1 MQKAASDP
9 QGQEVGGLRQQ
20 EAATRRQQ
28 PAIKARSTKQK
39 ASVAQ
44 ESSTTDRSEGH
55 AAASAEGGAGQGIPP
70 VGAGSKAAALLRP
83 RKSWRPTDM
92 AEAAGSETGA
102 T

>member
-1 MQKAASDP
+1 MQKAASGP
-9 QGQEVGGLRQQ
+9 QGREAG
-20 EAATRRQQ
+20 AATRRQQ
-28 PAIKARSTKQK
+28 PAIKTQLARGTKQR

-44 ESSTTDRSEGH
+44 ESSITDRQEAMQQQAQG
-55 AAASAEGGAGQGIPP
+55 AEQGRHPHLP